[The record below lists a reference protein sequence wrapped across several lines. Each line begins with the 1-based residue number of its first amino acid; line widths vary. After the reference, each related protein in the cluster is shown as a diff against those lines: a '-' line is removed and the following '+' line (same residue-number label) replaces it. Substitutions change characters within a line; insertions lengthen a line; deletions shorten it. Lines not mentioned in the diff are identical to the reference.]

1 MRSYAC
7 TCDAHEPATL
17 RTSIHVIIG
26 NFCICIP
33 RNFRILVYK
42 MRKCCR
48 HYRTVVR
55 KKKNIMPTI
64 SHQNAIIGNWT
75 RRPLGMQSCC
85 ICPSL
90 VRAVSSPLALPSA
103 LLRMAMHGPAWN
115 GAQHCGYKHLG
126 TKPNSFQVTETSLQ
140 PTKYNLKCMLVLF
153 KLQKSLS
160 PHLLRVRSNCAGLCA
175 FRAEQCSS

>member
-7 TCDAHEPATL
+7 TCNAHEPATL

-33 RNFRILVYK
+33 KNFRILVYK

-75 RRPLGMQSCC
+75 RRPLQCSYTPCRPVHMHPWCFLGGGCMHLHSVTWKQLARKPEHSTRTQHRTGARTHRPMGAC
-85 ICPSL
+85 ICI
-90 VRAVSSPLALPSA
+90 VQ
-103 LLRMAMHGPAWN
+103 G
-115 GAQHCGYKHLG
+115 GAAAA
-126 TKPNSFQVTETSLQ
+126 S
-140 PTKYNLKCMLVLF
+140 
-153 KLQKSLS
+153 
-160 PHLLRVRSNCAGLCA
+160 
-175 FRAEQCSS
+175 